1 MLRVLK
7 SRRVWWLLLLVP
19 LGLFVG
25 LAATG
30 RLPARAASGVTD
42 SSATPAGKETQDPA
56 GTAAPRAKAVAP
68 VVVTVTDVVRRPVQ
82 RSVKVVGTLQ
92 GYDEIQISPLVDG
105 RIAHIRHD
113 VGDLVRPGEPLLEI
127 DDADYRMAV
136 EENQRALELELS
148 KVGLRELPG
157 DDFDIHALP
166 SVVRAKLTEENAS
179 ATLER
184 FRGLVRQKVTSQE
197 EFEKAETNFRV
208 AQADTK
214 QKIFDARQT
223 LASVKHRQALLE
235 TSRKK
240 LRDTRVL
247 VPELPGLAAL
257 DRRDGIRQIS
267 ALKDPAAVPVE
278 LRMSVAER
286 FVSEGEVVKATPPTK
301 LFRLV
306 IEHPLKLMAAVPE
319 RYVGQLQ
326 VKQRVELLVEA
337 YPGKTFAGLVSRVSP
352 AVDRVSRTFQIQV
365 MVPNAD
371 RRLRPG
377 CFATAHVVTGE
388 EAAVPMVPE
397 ACVVKFAG
405 VTKIFVV
412 ANGSARSIP
421 VELGSRLEERQGKLT
436 VPLVEVIGEL
446 PANAKVVTTGHSQLA
461 DGTPVRIRDG
471 ELQSSK

>member
-7 SRRVWWLLLLVP
+7 TRKFWVLLLLLP
-19 LGLFVG
+19 LGLFGG

-30 RLPARAASGVTD
+30 RLPVRAAVPDAS
-42 SSATPAGKETQDPA
+42 KK
-56 GTAAPRAKAVAP
+56 TAADSAKTPEEGAAVAKRPAAP
-68 VVVTVTDVVRRPVQ
+68 VAVTVSDIVRRPVQ
-82 RSVKVVGTLQ
+82 RSVKIVGTLQ

-105 RIAHIRHD
+105 RIARIRHD
-113 VGDLVRPGEPLLEI
+113 VGDVLRPGEPLLEI
-127 DDADYRMAV
+127 DDSDYRMAV

-148 KVGLRELPG
+148 KLGLQEPPK
-157 DDFDIHALP
+157 DDFDINALP
-166 SVVRAKLTEENAS
+166 SVVRAKLTEDNMS

-184 FRGLVRQKVTSQE
+184 FRGLLRQKVTTQE
-197 EFEKAETNFRV
+197 EFERAETNFRV

-214 QKIFDARQT
+214 QRIFDARQT

-257 DRRDGIRQIS
+257 DRREGIRQIS
-267 ALKDPAAVPVE
+267 GQKDPAAIPTE

-306 IEHPLKLMAAVPE
+306 IENPLKLMAAVPE
-319 RYVGQLQ
+319 RYVGQLKL
-326 VKQRVELLVEA
+326 KQRVEILVEA
-337 YPGKTFAGLVSRVSP
+337 YPGKTFTGLVSRVSP

-365 MVPNAD
+365 LVPNTD
-371 RRLRPG
+371 RRLLPG

-397 ACVVKFAG
+397 AAVVKFAG
-405 VTKIFVV
+405 VTKIFV
-412 ANGSARSIP
+412 AAGGTSRGIP

-436 VPLVEVIGEL
+436 VPLVEIIGDI
-446 PANAKVVTTGHSQLA
+446 PADAKVVVTGHSQLA
-461 DGTPVRIRDG
+461 DGTPVRIRD
-471 ELQSSK
+471 